1 MPDPNAA
8 RSKPI
13 RPKPIRLRRRSISPI
28 TWRILAVNLFALG
41 VLVAGLL
48 YLGEYRRNLIST
60 ELTSLQKRTDM
71 FAAALG
77 EGAVA
82 TDSSGN
88 FIRYQLLVPN
98 AARNMIHR
106 LVEPTGTRA
115 RLFGADG
122 VLIVDSRLLFGP
134 GGFVQIEDLPPPGG
148 GESAAGWLLETYD
161 SLVKLIPG
169 FDELPEYRENAVQR
183 ALDYAEVVHA
193 LGGEDAA
200 AVRGLGNAMVLSVAA
215 PVQRYKQ
222 VLGAL
227 MLSKDSREIDAAMY
241 DVRINIL
248 KVFGVALTITVLLS
262 FYLAGTIA
270 RPIRR
275 LAAAAEQVRFSHSR
289 QVRIPTF
296 PGRNDEIGELAHILS
311 EMTEALWAR
320 MDAIEGFAAD
330 VAHEI
335 KNPLTSLHSAVETIA
350 RVKDPDQ
357 QRKLMGIIQEDV
369 RRLDRLISDI
379 SDASRLDA
387 ELSRAETDEVD
398 LAGMLGVVVDI
409 QNSTRMDG
417 GPQINLRLPEH
428 RKLTVQGMEGR
439 LVQVF
444 RNIITNAAS
453 FSPPDGE
460 IEVRAIRGVDTI
472 EIEIIDD
479 GPGIPAGKEAD
490 IFERFYSER
499 PESEAFGTHSGL
511 GLNISKQIVEAHG
524 GNIWAENRMDDT
536 DKVIGARFVVRLP
549 ASGH

>member
-1 MPDPNAA
+1 MHDPHAV
-8 RSKPI
+8 
-13 RPKPIRLRRRSISPI
+13 RPEPIRLRRRAISPI
-28 TWRILAVNLFALG
+28 TRRILAVNLFALG

-48 YLGEYRRNLIST
+48 YLGEYRRNLIT
-60 ELTSLQKRTDM
+60 AELTSLQKRTDM

-82 TDSSGN
+82 TNSSGK
-88 FIRYQLLVPN
+88 FIRYQALVPN
-98 AARNMIHR
+98 AAKNMIHR

-115 RLFGADG
+115 RLFDAAG

-148 GESAAGWLLETYD
+148 NDRAASSLLEFYD
-161 SLVKLIPG
+161 FLVSLIPG
-169 FDELPEYRENAVQR
+169 FDKLPEYRENSVQR
-183 ALDYAEVVHA
+183 AADYAEVVHA
-193 LGGEDAA
+193 LNGEDAA
-200 AVRGLGNAMVLSVAA
+200 AVRGLHNAMVLSVAA
-215 PVQRYKQ
+215 PVQRSKQ

-248 KVFGVALTITVLLS
+248 KVFGVALAITVLLS
-262 FYLAGTIA
+262 LYLAGTIA

-275 LAAAAEQVRFSHSR
+275 LAEAAEQVRFSRNR

-296 PGRNDEIGELAHILS
+296 PGRTDEIGELAHVLS

-350 RVKDPDQ
+350 RVEDPDQ

-369 RRLDRLISDI
+369 RRLDRLITDI

-387 ELSRAETDEVD
+387 ELSRAETGEVD

-409 QNSTRMDG
+409 QNSTGSDDG
-417 GPQINLRLPEH
+417 PRLDLRLPER
-428 RKLTVQGMEGR
+428 RKLVVQGIEGR

-444 RNIITNAAS
+444 RNIIANAVS
-453 FSPPDGE
+453 FSPPGGE
-460 IEVRAIRGVDTI
+460 IVVRATRAVDTI
-472 EIEIIDD
+472 EIEVIDS
-479 GPGIPAGKEAD
+479 GPGIPAEKEVD

-524 GNIWAENRMDDT
+524 GKVWAENRLGEAGEI
-536 DKVIGARFVVRLP
+536 IGARFVVRLP

>member
-1 MPDPNAA
+1 MQDPQAA
-8 RSKPI
+8 RPEPT
-13 RPKPIRLRRRSISPI
+13 RPQPIRLKRRAISPI

-48 YLGEYRRNLIST
+48 YLGEYRRNLITT
-60 ELTSLQKRTDM
+60 ELASLQKRTDM

-82 TDSSGN
+82 TDSTGN
-88 FIRYQLLVPN
+88 FIRHQALVPN

-148 GESAAGWLLETYD
+148 GKSAASWLLEIYD
-161 SLVKLIPG
+161 AVVRLIPG
-169 FDELPEYRENAVQR
+169 FDELPKYRENPIQR
-183 ALDYAEVVHA
+183 AADYVEVVHA
-193 LGGEDAA
+193 LNGEDAA
-200 AVRGLGNAMVLSVAA
+200 AVRGLHNGMVLSVAA

-275 LAAAAEQVRFSHSR
+275 LAAAAEQVRYSHNR
-289 QVRIPTF
+289 QVKIPTF
-296 PGRNDEIGELAHILS
+296 PGRTDEIGELAHILS

-350 RVKDPDQ
+350 RVEDPDQ

-369 RRLDRLISDI
+369 RRLDRLITDI

-387 ELSRAETDEVD
+387 ELSRAETQDVD

-409 QNSTRMDG
+409 QNSTRTDD
-417 GPQINLRLPEH
+417 GPQIDLQLPERH
-428 RKLTVQGMEGR
+428 KMAVQGIEGR

-444 RNIITNAAS
+444 RNIIANAAS
-453 FSPPDGE
+453 FSPRDGK
-460 IEVRAIRGVDTI
+460 IVVRAIRGVDTI
-472 EIEIIDD
+472 EIEINDD

-490 IFERFYSER
+490 IFDRFYSER
-499 PESEAFGTHSGL
+499 PEGEAFGTHSGL

-524 GNIWAENRMDDT
+524 GNVWAENRLSET
-536 DKVIGARFVVRLP
+536 GGVVGARFIVRLP
-549 ASGH
+549 AS

>member
-1 MPDPNAA
+1 MQDPHAV
-8 RSKPI
+8 
-13 RPKPIRLRRRSISPI
+13 RPETIRLRRRAVSPI

-48 YLGEYRRNLIST
+48 YLGEYRRNLIT
-60 ELTSLQKRTDM
+60 AELTSLQKRTDM

-82 TDSSGN
+82 INISGE
-88 FIRYQLLVPN
+88 FIRHQTLVPN
-98 AARNMIHR
+98 SAKNMIHR

-134 GGFVQIEDLPPPGG
+134 GGFVQIENLPPPGG
-148 GESAAGWLLETYD
+148 GEGAASWLLEIYD
-161 SLVKLIPG
+161 SLVRLIPG
-169 FDELPEYRENAVQR
+169 FDELPEYRENAIQR
-183 ALDYAEVVHA
+183 ATDYAEVVHA
-193 LGGEDAA
+193 LRGEDAA
-200 AVRGLGNAMVLSVAA
+200 AVRGLRNAMVLSVAA

-275 LAAAAEQVRFSHSR
+275 LAAAAEQVRFTHNR
-289 QVRIPTF
+289 QVKIPTF
-296 PGRNDEIGELAHILS
+296 PGRTDEIGELAQILS

-350 RVKDPDQ
+350 RVEDPDQ

-398 LAGMLGVVVDI
+398 LAGMLDIVVEI
-409 QNSTRMDG
+409 QNSTGTDG
-417 GPQINLRLPEH
+417 GPQIDLLLPEH
-428 RKLTVQGMEGR
+428 RKLTVQGIEGR

-444 RNIITNAAS
+444 RNIIANAVS
-453 FSPPDGE
+453 FSPPGGA
-460 IEVRAIRGVDTI
+460 IMVRAVRAVDTI
-472 EIEIIDD
+472 EIEVIDD

-524 GNIWAENRMDDT
+524 GRVWAENRIG
-536 DKVIGARFVVRLP
+536 KAQEVIGARFVVRLP
-549 ASGH
+549 ASKS

>member
-1 MPDPNAA
+1 MHDPHAV
-8 RSKPI
+8 
-13 RPKPIRLRRRSISPI
+13 RPEPIRLRRRAISPI
-28 TWRILAVNLFALG
+28 TRRILAVNLFALG

-48 YLGEYRRNLIST
+48 YLGEYRRNLIT
-60 ELTSLQKRTDM
+60 AELTSLQKRTDM

-82 TDSSGN
+82 TNSSGK
-88 FIRYQLLVPN
+88 FIRYQALVPN
-98 AARNMIHR
+98 AAKNMIHR

-115 RLFGADG
+115 RLFDAAG

-148 GESAAGWLLETYD
+148 NDRAASSLLEFYD
-161 SLVKLIPG
+161 FLVSLIPG
-169 FDELPEYRENAVQR
+169 FDELPEYRENSVQR
-183 ALDYAEVVHA
+183 AADYAEVVHA
-193 LGGEDAA
+193 LNGEDAA
-200 AVRGLGNAMVLSVAA
+200 AVRGLHNAMVLSVAA

-248 KVFGVALTITVLLS
+248 KVFGVALAITVLLS
-262 FYLAGTIA
+262 LYLAGTIA

-275 LAAAAEQVRFSHSR
+275 LAEAAEQVRFSRNR
-289 QVRIPTF
+289 QVKIPTF
-296 PGRNDEIGELAHILS
+296 PGRTDEIGELAHVLS

-350 RVKDPDQ
+350 RVEDPDQ

-369 RRLDRLISDI
+369 RRLDRLITDI

-387 ELSRAETDEVD
+387 ELSRAETGEVD

-409 QNSTRMDG
+409 QNSTGSDDG
-417 GPQINLRLPEH
+417 PRLDLRLPER
-428 RKLTVQGMEGR
+428 RKLVVQGIEGR

-444 RNIITNAAS
+444 RNIIANAVS
-453 FSPPDGE
+453 FSPPGGE
-460 IEVRAIRGVDTI
+460 IVVRATRAVDTI
-472 EIEIIDD
+472 EIEVIDS
-479 GPGIPAGKEAD
+479 GPGIPAEKEAD

-524 GNIWAENRMDDT
+524 GKVWAENRLGEAGEI
-536 DKVIGARFVVRLP
+536 IGARFVVRLP